1 MTLKRR
7 MEALER
13 SVKELEARLRK
24 RVPPAFVVIND
35 PEAGLEDYR
44 LPDDVV
50 EKLGTIKIG
59 RSDPGDPE
67 ESPAAWVARLIAEA
81 EVKAAR
87 EPRIS
92 PERPE

>member
-1 MTLKRR
+1 MTVIALVDWRR
-7 MEALER
+7 RVEAR
-13 SVKELEARLRK
+13 EARLRK
-24 RVPPAFVVIND
+24 RVPPAFVVVSD

-87 EPRIS
+87 EPHVS
-92 PERPE
+92 PERSE